1 MCHAGAAPSLPRSP
15 RAHAKCGSQAGAR
28 ASIHPSSPP
37 FPLHPRVET
46 CDRWGVNSGRTSV
59 WACAAPSA
67 LALSESVAVASL
79 ASSSFSVSAATARAA
94 FNAYNSER
102 AQPSAQPVGPNAQAY
117 AGPRR
122 LPSGGCYG
130 RTVHRRAAKVQRQP
144 GLFRSAIG
152 GRPLQA
158 SAERHCTPTEREGT
172 WVPSTAAHTAQV
184 WVTDACWSPLVW
196 DVKDAARQRP
206 CGCPVGYVKDPHP
219 KPQHP
224 RRHMQGLPCRSVV
237 ICVLL
242 AGKREAPLR

>member
-1 MCHAGAAPSLPRSP
+1 VGLRCTICFGLE
-15 RAHAKCGSQAGAR
+15 
-28 ASIHPSSPP
+28 
-37 FPLHPRVET
+37 RV
-46 CDRWGVNSGRTSV
+46 GRRGKLGLQQLLVSV
-59 WACAAPSA
+59 
-67 LALSESVAVASL
+67 
-79 ASSSFSVSAATARAA
+79 ATARAA

-122 LPSGGCYG
+122 LPSGGCCG

-206 CGCPVGYVKDPHP
+206 CGCPVGYVKDPYP

-242 AGKREAPLR
+242 AGERKHRSGEAS